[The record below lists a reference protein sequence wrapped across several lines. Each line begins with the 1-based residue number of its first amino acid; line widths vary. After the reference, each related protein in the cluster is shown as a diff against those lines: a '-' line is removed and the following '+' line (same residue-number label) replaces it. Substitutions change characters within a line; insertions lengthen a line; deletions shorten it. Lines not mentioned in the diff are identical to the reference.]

1 MGRICGFVI
10 KCDVLF
16 CVWNIFF
23 ITEYA
28 SLGIGCG
35 VHSHV
40 LSWRSEWCD
49 MAVTILFHVWIFLFT
64 VQCESAPSP
73 SKLFSNKSW
82 WGGESDEF
90 LTNAFSLCTQ
100 MAIWFSSFDLLMWWI
115 ILIEFLILNSP
126 GRSPFCSWQFSLHT
140 SWVRFAV
147 FCVCVCW
154 SGLEFWFE
162 CVLSVTF

>member
-1 MGRICGFVI
+1 MFCFVSEIYSLSLSMHPLELAVEFILTFYHGGVSGVTWQWPYCSMFEFFFLQCSVSLPPPPQSYLVI
-10 KCDVLF
+10 K
-16 CVWNIFF
+16 
-23 ITEYA
+23 A
-28 SLGIGCG
+28 GG
-35 VHSHV
+35 
-40 LSWRSEWCD
+40 
-49 MAVTILFHVWIFLFT
+49 
-64 VQCESAPSP
+64 
-73 SKLFSNKSW
+73 
-82 WGGESDEF
+82 GGESDEF

-140 SWVRFAV
+140 SWVHFAV

-154 SGLEFWFE
+154 SDLEFWFE